1 MIANPSR
8 LTHTP
13 TQQVVAPVSHDEP
26 LIKLLQGKYK
36 GIYLNPCFLKT
47 ILETIDR
54 MVHENMVDTVVS
66 EIVDAAIQGSISG
79 VGDHD
84 EYEITL
90 ELE

>member
-1 MIANPSR
+1 
-8 LTHTP
+8 
-13 TQQVVAPVSHDEP
+13 
-26 LIKLLQGKYK
+26 
-36 GIYLNPCFLKT
+36 LKT

-66 EIVDAAIQGSISG
+66 EIVDAAIQGSIRG